1 MNIIKNHLFKTFLLP
16 GKVNWP
22 LNNILTL
29 KKKNPYFWTRSQLH
43 QKWYPIGLRSK
54 KDKKMF
60 LSFYSW
66 NYPYVY
72 DAVHSLYS
80 NKVSSTFLQKFDH
93 FPCTKNQVKD
103 TILIARKRTIRISKK
118 KYQYWNKKKSKYA
131 NEGKIYAKLALNP
144 CGKNSVPNFKGQ
156 LKGENK
162 TFLAF

>member
-1 MNIIKNHLFKTFLLP
+1 M
-16 GKVNWP
+16 
-22 LNNILTL
+22 
-29 KKKNPYFWTRSQLH
+29 
-43 QKWYPIGLRSK
+43 K
-54 KDKKMF
+54 KDN
-60 LSFYSW
+60 
-66 NYPYVY
+66 NYIFEAKYLCGFISCGAFIAFEY

-118 KYQYWNKKKSKYA
+118 NYQYWNKKKSKYA

>member
-1 MNIIKNHLFKTFLLP
+1 MIFTISCTKST
-16 GKVNWP
+16 
-22 LNNILTL
+22 
-29 KKKNPYFWTRSQLH
+29 
-43 QKWYPIGLRSK
+43 
-54 KDKKMF
+54 
-60 LSFYSW
+60 
-66 NYPYVY
+66 Y

-118 KYQYWNKKKSKYA
+118 NYQYWNKKKSKYA

-156 LKGENK
+156 LKGKNK

>member
-1 MNIIKNHLFKTFLLP
+1 MNFNLRLL
-16 GKVNWP
+16 
-22 LNNILTL
+22 T
-29 KKKNPYFWTRSQLH
+29 
-43 QKWYPIGLRSK
+43 
-54 KDKKMF
+54 
-60 LSFYSW
+60 
-66 NYPYVY
+66 Y